1 MYALFAQL
9 TRLRNWNRWTP
20 ALGVAS
26 SSDAGGVAHRL
37 MESAEARAGINPR
50 QAHELRQAASAYL
63 SVVR

>member
-20 ALGVAS
+20 ALRAAS
-26 SSDAGGVAHRL
+26 QIDADGVAHRL
-37 MESAEARAGINPR
+37 MESAEARAGTNPR
-50 QAHELRQAASAYL
+50 QAHELREAASAYL